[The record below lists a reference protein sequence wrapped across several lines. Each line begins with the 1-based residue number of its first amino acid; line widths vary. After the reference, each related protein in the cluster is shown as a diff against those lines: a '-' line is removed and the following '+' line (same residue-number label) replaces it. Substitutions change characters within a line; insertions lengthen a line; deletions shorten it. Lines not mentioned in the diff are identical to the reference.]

1 MAIQASIGLSAEK
14 DPVSAAKEAVL
25 QARRNLRAEKIDL
38 AITFGSVDL
47 FSAGLV
53 KTLGVYLADT
63 PIIGC
68 SSTAI
73 ISSQGIYKRGLAVML
88 LSFPEGV
95 YFNTACLRELGAK
108 MPQAAGEEL
117 GEKLLYGFSGI
128 RRDLGIMFS
137 DGLMREN
144 AKLIYGLQER
154 LGSSFPFVGASASDN
169 LRFSKSYLYFNHDIF
184 SNAACGVL
192 LGGKLNFGLGTKH
205 GWQPL
210 GKPRRVTRSKDNIVY
225 EIGGVSAVNF
235 YEEYFGY
242 SLSKL
247 RRELKLISVLYPI
260 GIYLPGEEEYLLR
273 NILSIEN
280 DGSLVFQGDVPEES
294 EIRLMIGTKESALEA
309 ARQALEEAKKSLS
322 GSQVN
327 LVLIL
332 DSISRY
338 LLLGRDA
345 DKELDVIRE
354 GLEQDTPL
362 IGLYTYG
369 EQAPLTAINYRGK
382 AYFHNQTIS
391 ILAIGS

>member
-25 QARRNLRAEKIDL
+25 QARRNLHAEKIDL
-38 AITFGSVDL
+38 AIAFGSIDL
-47 FSAGLV
+47 FSAGLA
-53 KTLGVYLADT
+53 KTLEVYLADM
-63 PIIGC
+63 PVIGC
-68 SSTAI
+68 SSTAV
-73 ISSQGIYKRGLAVML
+73 ISSQGILKRGLAIML
-88 LSFPEGV
+88 LSFPDNV
-95 YFNTACLRELGAK
+95 YFNAACLRELSAK

-128 RRDLGIMFS
+128 RRDLGIIFS

-144 AKLIYGLQER
+144 AKLIYGLQEK

-210 GKPRRVTRSKDNIVY
+210 GKPRRVTRSKDNTVY
-225 EIGGVSAVNF
+225 EIGGVRAANF

-247 RRELKLISVLYPI
+247 RQELKLISVLYPI
-260 GIYLPGEEEYLLR
+260 GIYLSGEEEYLLR
-273 NILSIEN
+273 NIVSIEN

-294 EIRLMIGTKESALEA
+294 EVRLMIGTKESALEA

-322 GSQVN
+322 GGKIS

-391 ILAIGS
+391 IVAIGS